1 MNYIEQLQQLTL
13 DAIKNEGLKSAVQE
27 LVEDYVNTPN
37 KEVFEEVAME
47 NAKTLYELTKQA
59 QPELFKEKKEKEEE
73 KPKEEKKS
81 DTKEAKKVTKK
92 SPQEIDEKIKEVEE
106 GLAVCRRM
114 IREDNKRKREARPPK
129 PKETRQTKLKKKVL
143 SLVRLTP
150 PELLADAKVRK
161 ENRAIIRDTVIKLM
175 TNWKMTS
182 FKQVENAVN
191 KALDEA
197 EKKYKDND

>member
-13 DAIKNEGLKSAVQE
+13 DAIKNEGLKSAIQE
-27 LVEDYVNTPN
+27 LLDDYTNTPN
-37 KEVFEEVAME
+37 KQVFEEVAME

-59 QPELFKEKKEKEEE
+59 QPELFKEKKAKKEE
-73 KPKEEKKS
+73 KPKEDKK
-81 DTKEAKKVTKK
+81 TNVKEAKKVTKK

-114 IREDNKRKREARPPK
+114 IREDNKRKREAKPPK
-129 PKETRQTKLKKKVL
+129 PKETRQMKLKKKVL
-143 SLVRLTP
+143 SLIRLTP
-150 PELLADAKVRK
+150 PELLTDAKVRK
-161 ENRAIIRDTVIKLM
+161 ENRAIITNTIIKLM

-197 EKKYKDND
+197 EKKYEDND

>member
-13 DAIKNEGLKSAVQE
+13 DAIKNEGLKSAIQE
-27 LVEDYVNTPN
+27 LLDDYTNTPN
-37 KEVFEEVAME
+37 KQVFEEVAME
-47 NAKTLYELTKQA
+47 NAQTLYELTKQA
-59 QPELFKEKKEKEEE
+59 QPELFKEKKA
-73 KPKEEKKS
+73 KEEKKPKE
-81 DTKEAKKVTKK
+81 DKKTNVKEAKKVTKK

-114 IREDNKRKREARPPK
+114 IREDNKRKREAKPPK
-129 PKETRQTKLKKKVL
+129 PKETRQMKLKKKVL
-143 SLVRLTP
+143 SLIRLTP
-150 PELLADAKVRK
+150 PELLTDAKVRK
-161 ENRAIIRDTVIKLM
+161 ENRAIITNTIIKLM

-197 EKKYKDND
+197 EKKYESND